1 MISSMMFLLAISG
14 VSILLC
20 RYQVWLI
27 LVFLPLNVY
36 LAYGLISELYGPS
49 IYDSLLA
56 DFGSSIVFYCWH
68 CTRPFT
74 DYWFCIGD
82 EKEAHTT
89 RKRSCRGSLDGAV
102 ASNSACTGA
111 ARVSFL

>member
-14 VSILLC
+14 VSVLLC
-20 RYQVWLI
+20 RYKFWLI

-56 DFGSSIVFYCWH
+56 DFGSTIVFYCWAVA
-68 CTRPFT
+68 TVLAISPI
-74 DYWFCIGD
+74 IGFVLGIRKSRMQR
-82 EKEAHTT
+82 EKEV
-89 RKRSCRGSLDGAV
+89 AV
-102 ASNSACTGA
+102 AP
-111 ARVSFL
+111 